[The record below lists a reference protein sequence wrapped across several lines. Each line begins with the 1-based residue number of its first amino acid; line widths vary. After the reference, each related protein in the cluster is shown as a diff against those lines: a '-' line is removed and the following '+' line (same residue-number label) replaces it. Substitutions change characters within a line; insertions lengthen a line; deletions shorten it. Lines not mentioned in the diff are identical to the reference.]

1 MEKKIKTAKLTLV
14 IIMVI
19 YFAISIL
26 AIISQFNVHTNDDSI
41 GQLTIY
47 SFARIS
53 WWPFMIIVL
62 MLLSYILYSK
72 KYLYGAILE
81 TLTGGI
87 LLANVIRNMISYGT
101 NALSMLLS
109 FILPAIFIY
118 QGVIIIS
125 KRKKDDGTSVDKK
138 AIIKTK
144 KVKTKKPELK
154 IKSRKAKR

>member
-14 IIMVI
+14 IIMII

-26 AIISQFNVHTNDDSI
+26 AIISQFNVHTNDDAM
-41 GQLTIY
+41 GQLTLY

-87 LLANVIRNMISYGT
+87 LFANVIRNVISYGT

-109 FILPAIFIY
+109 FLLPAIFIY
-118 QGVIIIS
+118 QGVTIIS
-125 KRKKDDGTSVDKK
+125 KRKKEEDKK
-138 AIIKTK
+138 TPTYNPIKI
-144 KVKTKKPELK
+144 KKPEPK
-154 IKSRKAKR
+154 TISRKAKR